1 MHEHRPYASR
11 FFNSPRNSA
20 IWLIVI
26 LQNEHPKCRK
36 NTSSTGDSSAS
47 VSKFAPDSVRMEPRV
62 SAKPVSAST
71 IARKPPRC
79 NSKAILL
86 RIESENSRFGPSPL
100 ILEDEPT
107 NYARPIHPRHCRRR
121 THPQPH
127 AHHAKNRHHP
137 RLRSRSLRLAGR
149 DAVTIPYS
157 GHPHFP
163 QSTVVGHS
171 GKLVLG
177 TIGGV
182 PVAVMQGRVHAYEGY
197 PISEVVFPAR
207 VLGLLGIK
215 TLIVT
220 NAAGG
225 IREAPSAPAP
235 SSNLRP
241 DQSHRAPTPRSA
253 PTSPASPPRPS
264 AGQRFFDMS
273 NVYTPRL
280 RMLAVQAADT
290 LGFNLTEG
298 VYLAVL
304 GPSFETP
311 AEIRAFRTL
320 GADLVGMST
329 VHEVIVARHMGLDVL
344 GLSLVTNM
352 AAGVIDQAIDH
363 EDVLEI
369 GRNAEKQFTSLLTS
383 LIPQIAP
390 K

>member
-1 MHEHRPYASR
+1 MTDQYTRA
-11 FFNSPRNSA
+11 A
-20 IWLIVI
+20 
-26 LQNEHPKCRK
+26 
-36 NTSSTGDSSAS
+36 AA
-47 VSKFAPDSVRMEPRV
+47 VSY
-62 SAKPVSAST
+62 
-71 IARKPPRC
+71 I
-79 NSKAILL
+79 
-86 RIESENSRFGPSPL
+86 
-100 ILEDEPT
+100 
-107 NYARPIHPRHCRRR
+107 
-121 THPQPH
+121 
-127 AHHAKNRHHP
+127 
-137 RLRSRSLRLAGR
+137 RSRTTITPAIGIILGSGLGAFASQVA
-149 DAVTIPYS
+149 DPVTIPYADI
-157 GHPHFP
+157 PHFP

-171 GKLVLG
+171 GKLILG
-177 TIGGV
+177 TIAGV

-225 IREAPSAPAP
+225 IR
-235 SSNLRP
+235 SSLRP
-241 DQSHRAPTPRSA
+241 GEFVLISDQINLTGTNAALGPNEPRFAATPA
-253 PTSPASPPRPS
+253 

-273 NVYTPRL
+273 TAYTPRL
-280 RMLAVQAADT
+280 RALAVEQADR

-311 AEIRAFRTL
+311 AEIRAFRIL

-344 GLSLVTNM
+344 GISLVTNM

-363 EDVLEI
+363 EDVLDI
-369 GRNAEKQFTSLLTS
+369 GRAAEKQFTSLLTA
-383 LIPQIAP
+383 LIPKIEA

>member
-1 MHEHRPYASR
+1 MPDQYTRATAAVAHIRSLTPIT
-11 FFNSPRNSA
+11 PK
-20 IWLIVI
+20 IGVI
-26 LQNEHPKCRK
+26 LG
-36 NTSSTGDSSAS
+36 SGLGAFAS
-47 VSKFAPDSVRMEPRV
+47 QVE
-62 SAKPVSAST
+62 
-71 IARKPPRC
+71 
-79 NSKAILL
+79 
-86 RIESENSRFGPSPL
+86 
-100 ILEDEPT
+100 
-107 NYARPIHPRHCRRR
+107 
-121 THPQPH
+121 
-127 AHHAKNRHHP
+127 
-137 RLRSRSLRLAGR
+137 

-157 GHPHFP
+157 DIPHFP

-171 GKLVLG
+171 GKLVIG
-177 TIGGV
+177 TIAGV
-182 PVAVMQGRVHAYEGY
+182 SVAVMQGRVHAYEGY
-197 PISEVVFPAR
+197 PISEVVFPTR
-207 VLGLLGIK
+207 VLGLLGIQ

-225 IREAPSAPAP
+225 IR
-235 SSNLRP
+235 SSLRP
-241 DQSHRAPTPRSA
+241 GELVVISDHINLTGTNAALGPNEPRFASTPA
-253 PTSPASPPRPS
+253 

-273 NVYTPRL
+273 TVYTTRL
-280 RMLAVQAADT
+280 RALAVQQADT

-344 GLSLVTNM
+344 GISLVTNM

-369 GRNAEKQFTSLLTS
+369 GRNAEKQFTSLLRF